1 MPGRPTARVS
11 TPATPLD
18 ILENHVSGTFPTGA
32 PSVRF
37 RLAICLAGASFAT
50 RPEQSAAAIASA
62 AARRDQLS
70 RFLLLGCRRIGT
82 ESRLLE
88 RGANR
93 GGGCTLGNCRRVTA
107 GDVSFDGDPRCVWR
121 VVSCVFTR

>member
-1 MPGRPTARVS
+1 MSPAHSRPARLVYVFGWRYAL
-11 TPATPLD
+11 PEQA
-18 ILENHVSGTFPTGA
+18 
-32 PSVRF
+32 
-37 RLAICLAGASFAT
+37 AT
-50 RPEQSAAAIASA
+50 RPEQNATAIASA

-93 GGGCTLGNCRRVTA
+93 GGGCTLGNCRRETA
-107 GDVSFDGDPRCVWR
+107 GDVSFDGAPRWVWR